1 MITSYD
7 ISEKSPQDDGSNR
20 IIIRQRC
27 EQVAEKSETG
37 SIRVHHKVTTTS
49 DGLTSCVVVEAV
61 DPNGNIIRAES
72 FKLPV
77 VTSRASL
84 TSRLHAFEQSLIQD
98 GYRVAA
104 G

>member
-7 ISEKSPQDDGSNR
+7 ISERSPQDDDSNR
-20 IIIRQRC
+20 IIISERDA
-27 EQVAEKSETG
+27 QVAKEAEAE
-37 SIRVHHKVTTTS
+37 SIRVQHKATTTS

-61 DPNGNIIRAES
+61 DPDGNIIRAES

-77 VTSRASL
+77 LTSRASL

-98 GYRVAA
+98 GYRVVA

>member
-7 ISEKSPQDDGSNR
+7 ILERSPQEDGSNR
-20 IIIRQRC
+20 IITRQRG
-27 EQVAEKSETG
+27 EQVAKEVETE
-37 SIRVHHKVTTTS
+37 SIRVQHKATTTS

-98 GYRVAA
+98 GYQVVA

>member
-7 ISEKSPQDDGSNR
+7 ISERSPQDDDSNR
-20 IIIRQRC
+20 IIIRQKI
-27 EQVAEKSETG
+27 EQGPTEAGTED
-37 SIRVHHKVTTTS
+37 IRVRHKVATTS
-49 DGLTSCVVVEAV
+49 DGLTSRVVVEAV

-84 TSRLHAFEQSLIQD
+84 TSRLYAFEQSLIQD
-98 GYRVAA
+98 GYQVVA